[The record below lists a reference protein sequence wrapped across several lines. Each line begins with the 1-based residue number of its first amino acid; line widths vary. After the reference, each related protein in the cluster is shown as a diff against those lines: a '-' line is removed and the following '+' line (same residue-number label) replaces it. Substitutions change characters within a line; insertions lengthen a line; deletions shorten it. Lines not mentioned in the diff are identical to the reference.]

1 MENELT
7 REELFM
13 LVWER
18 PSQEVAREL
27 GISDVA
33 LGKRC
38 KKLQV
43 PKPPPG
49 YWAKVKAGKLTRKPI
64 LKEFSEHLVQ
74 RQKARAKQ
82 RQVQR
87 GWVGLS
93 PLQAD
98 IVLYC

>member
-1 MENELT
+1 MKKELT
-7 REELFM
+7 REELFL

-18 PSQEVAREL
+18 PSLEVAREL

-49 YWAKVKAGKLTRKPI
+49 YWAKVKAGKRTRKPI
-64 LKEFSEHLVQ
+64 LK
-74 RQKARAKQ
+74 
-82 RQVQR
+82 
-87 GWVGLS
+87 
-93 PLQAD
+93 
-98 IVLYC
+98 